1 MSMKVGVLALQGD
14 FAEHRQMLTALGVES
29 FEVRTTEGL
38 AQADRLILPG
48 GESTV
53 MVNMLEKTG
62 LFSAIASRF
71 TEGSLPIFATC
82 AGAILVAK
90 EVVGDSLSTLGLV
103 DISIER
109 NAYGRQLQSFRTE
122 LDIQGVSKK
131 VPVSFIRAPKI
142 TKVGE
147 GLTVLATYEESP
159 VLVQG
164 NNILVA
170 TFHSEVAGDTS
181 VHELFVV

>member
-1 MSMKVGVLALQGD
+1 MSMKIGVLALQGD
-14 FAEHRQMLTALGVES
+14 FAEHKQMLTALGVES
-29 FEVRTTEGL
+29 LEVRTIEDL

-53 MVNMLEKTG
+53 MVKMLEETG
-62 LFSAIASRF
+62 LFGAIASRF
-71 TEGSLPIFATC
+71 IEGSLPIFATC

-90 EVVGDSLSTLGLV
+90 EVVGDSLTTLDLI

-122 LDIQGVSKK
+122 LEIQGVSKK

-142 TKVGE
+142 TRVGE
-147 GLTVLATYEESP
+147 GLTVLATYEECP

-164 NNILVA
+164 KNILVA
-170 TFHSEVAGDTS
+170 TFHSEVVGETA